1 MAYSNLVAEMARK
14 KITIRK
20 IAATMQKSVSKISKN
35 INGSG
40 GDFNIEEAFFI
51 RDTFFPECEIEYLF
65 RREK

>member
-14 KITIRK
+14 GITIK
-20 IAATMQKSVSKISKN
+20 KMAETMKKSVSKVSKN

-40 GDFNIEEAFFI
+40 GDFNVEEAIFI
-51 RDTFFPECEIEYLF
+51 RDTFFPNCEIEYLF